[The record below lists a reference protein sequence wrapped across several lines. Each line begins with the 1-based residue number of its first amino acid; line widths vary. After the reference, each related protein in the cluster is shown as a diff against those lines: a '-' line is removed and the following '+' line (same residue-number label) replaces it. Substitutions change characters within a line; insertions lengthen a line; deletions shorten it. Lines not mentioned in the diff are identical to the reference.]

1 MRFGND
7 DARVPEAQGPE
18 NGVRVMAG
26 KPENAANVQLR
37 AAGLR
42 PTRQRVALA
51 GLLFRAG
58 DRHVSAESLHAEAT
72 RAGIGVSLAT
82 VYNTLHQFTEA
93 GLLQQVVVDA
103 GRSYFDT
110 NIGDHQH
117 FYYADEGRLIDIAGS
132 AIAIAGVPQPPKG
145 TAVERVDVI
154 VRIKRA

>member
-1 MRFGND
+1 
-7 DARVPEAQGPE
+7 VHEAQGPE
-18 NGVRVMAG
+18 RSVENMTAR
-26 KPENAANVQLR
+26 PENAAIARLR
-37 AAGLR
+37 AVGLR

-51 GLLFRAG
+51 GLLFRQG
-58 DRHVSAESLHAEAT
+58 DRHVSAESLHDEAT
-72 RAGIGVSLAT
+72 KAGFEVSLAT

-117 FYYADEGRLIDIAGS
+117 FYYADEGELIDIPGA
-132 AIAIAGVPQPPKG
+132 AIAIAGVPAPPKG

>member
-1 MRFGND
+1 MT
-7 DARVPEAQGPE
+7 AR
-18 NGVRVMAG
+18 
-26 KPENAANVQLR
+26 PENAAIVRLR
-37 AAGLR
+37 GVGLR

-51 GLLFRAG
+51 GLLFRHG

-72 RAGIGVSLAT
+72 KAGFGVSLAT

-110 NIGDHQH
+110 NIGEHQH
-117 FYYADEGRLIDIAGS
+117 FYYADEGELIDIPGA
-132 AIAIAGVPQPPKG
+132 AIAIAGVPTPPEG
-145 TAVERVDVI
+145 TEVERVDVI